1 MTRHFWVL
9 LHRYAGLYM
18 AFFLTVAGLTGS
30 VLAFFH
36 ELDGWLNPDYH
47 QVSILAQPM
56 LDDFTLRNRALALAP
71 QADINMI
78 GLKREQGQVYEGG
91 LVPRIDP
98 GTGKPYELAYQTI
111 RLNPYTGE
119 LIGYGKDEG
128 FWPLKR
134 RNILG
139 FIYTLHYSL
148 ALGEV
153 GVWLFGIAA
162 LIWTVDCF
170 VAFYLTFPIRKK
182 ALSANA
188 RIDPLI
194 PTFSRRDREKEQ
206 NSGDRDDLGA
216 NRGFWSRWAIAWKI
230 KWSASTFRLNFDLH
244 RAGGLWTWLMLL
256 VFAWSSVG
264 FNLNTQIYYPVM
276 ATLFEM
282 PDLANYPIANLPQ
295 PRTEPSIDWHSAYAI
310 ARRLMAEQAQTQG
323 FQIQQE
329 QAIAY
334 QPEKGLFVY
343 LVRSDRDIS
352 HEGGTTAVWFDGNS
366 GEFVRLLMP
375 TGQASGLTVT
385 MWLSSLHMAGIWGL
399 PYKIF
404 VCLMGLVVAMLSMTG
419 VYIWWKKRRAGHS
432 VKARRDKAVELL
444 NA

>member
-1 MTRHFWVL
+1 
-9 LHRYAGLYM
+9 M

-36 ELDGWLNPDYH
+36 ELDGWLNPQHH
-47 QVSILAQPM
+47 QVAILEQTI
-56 LDDFTLRNRALALAP
+56 LDGFALRDKALALVP
-71 QADINMI
+71 QAQINEVRFERKP
-78 GLKREQGQVYEGG
+78 GEVYEAF
-91 LVPRIDP
+91 LAPRIDP
-98 GTGKPYELAYQTI
+98 VTGKPFELTQQSI

-128 FWPLKR
+128 FWPLTR
-134 RNILG
+134 LNILG
-139 FIYTLHYSL
+139 FIYSLHYSM

-170 VAFYLTFPIRKK
+170 VAFYLTFPIRRK
-182 ALSANA
+182 ANPQPRALLEGEGIN
-188 RIDPLI
+188 
-194 PTFSRRDREKEQ
+194 Q
-206 NSGDRDDLGA
+206 
-216 NRGFWSRWAIAWKI
+216 RGFWSRWVIAWKI
-230 KWSASTFRLNFDLH
+230 KWPTSTFRLNFDLH

-264 FNLNTQIYYPVM
+264 FNLNSQVYQPVM

-282 PDLANYPIANLPQ
+282 PDLANYPIADLPQ
-295 PRTEPSIDWHSAYAI
+295 PRTEPGLDWHSAYAI
-310 ARRLMAEQAQTQG
+310 ARRLMAEQAQIQG
-323 FQIQQE
+323 FEVLQE

-352 HEGGTTAVWFDGNS
+352 DDGGTTAIWFDGNN
-366 GEFVRLLMP
+366 GEFVRLLLP
-375 TGQASGLTVT
+375 TGQASGLTLT
-385 MWLSSLHMAGIWGL
+385 MWIDNLHMARIWGL
-399 PYKIF
+399 PYKIL

-419 VYIWWKKRRAGHS
+419 VYIWWKKHRVRHS
-432 VKARRDKAVELL
+432 SRTRRDQLVEQVDG
-444 NA
+444 